1 MHIVCGRAHCAPA
14 VAMGEAGHMPR
25 GSVTGRHLWAVQ
37 EQRWPAMGHQ
47 SREQSEHI
55 ALCHFNVVDTKLSD
69 SLWITP
75 SKGVQQLDPY
85 LSIDGQ
91 IGVRAPM
98 RTGCVLMCTECTIA
112 GMLSRFPNAEL
123 AISLDRHIPTV
134 TPSGMVAVGHPL
146 LARAIAHGLPH
157 GSSEPPSQ

>member
-1 MHIVCGRAHCAPA
+1 MSDQGFPGQE
-14 VAMGEAGHMPR
+14 AM
-25 GSVTGRHLWAVQ
+25 TGRHLWAVQ

-98 RTGCVLMCTECTIA
+98 RTGCVLMCTERTIA

-123 AISLDRHIPTV
+123 AISPDRHIPTV
-134 TPSGMVAVGHPL
+134 TPSGMVAVGHRL
-146 LARAIAHGLPH
+146 THYRVVSGQLQDGLTPVVR
-157 GSSEPPSQ
+157 